1 MGAFR
6 YHASTWLNSILEIMT
21 APRSPSRL
29 LSAWSRLNAW
39 RKQDEMAEAILEA
52 GAIFSI
58 ESARRQ
64 HESQESDASVDKTSR
79 RAA

>member
-1 MGAFR
+1 
-6 YHASTWLNSILEIMT
+6 
-21 APRSPSRL
+21 
-29 LSAWSRLNAW
+29 
-39 RKQDEMAEAILEA
+39 MAEAILEA

-64 HESQESDASVDKTSR
+64 HESQESDASVNKTSR